1 MSKEKSQKTD
11 RSSTKFKE
19 REHEIQINKMMR
31 YPPSLN
37 GINKNLP

>member
-1 MSKEKSQKTD
+1 MTKDKSQKTD

-19 REHEIQINKMMR
+19 REHEIQVKKMMR

>member
-1 MSKEKSQKTD
+1 MTKGKSQIEQRNNMKAKD
-11 RSSTKFKE
+11 KE
-19 REHEIQINKMMR
+19 QDIQIQKMQR